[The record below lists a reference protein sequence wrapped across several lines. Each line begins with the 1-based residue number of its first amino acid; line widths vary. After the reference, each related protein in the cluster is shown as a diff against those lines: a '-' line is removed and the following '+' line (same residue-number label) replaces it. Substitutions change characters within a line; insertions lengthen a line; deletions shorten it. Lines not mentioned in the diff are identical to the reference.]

1 MQAQSNDASIYYCM
15 ERDVSIAAMIK
26 LGAQSGMHVSNH
38 GIVEIYAAFR
48 DLRGDLASGFPVA
61 GSVPDT

>member
-1 MQAQSNDASIYYCM
+1 M